1 MSVEDLDSFDID
13 MSLFGEKNNDEE
25 DFRESV
31 SQITFP
37 PTLYQILINSGK
49 FTREQLEELND
60 IVQNKKSPGVGV
72 LRDAMMQYVEAVNA
86 DSSNIEKKQEKLSND
101 IKKALFPEKKGG
113 RKKRR
118 KRKTRRKSKK
128 RKRKT
133 KRKTKKRRKK
143 RKTKRGGAHKWGN
156 YADFYNY
163 LKEIDEKHEAE
174 TGEEDGSLG
183 APYTFRYIDSGT
195 VETEALAQKEAYGD
209 GTYIFTF
216 WINSDDPEL
225 QMTHDFDSGDI
236 LDDEEPYEEVQFKI
250 PLLWRPEPEGGGRKK
265 KRKTKKRRR

>member
-86 DSSNIEKKQEKLSND
+86 DSSNIEKKQEKLVND
-101 IKKALFPEKKGG
+101 IKKVLFPEKKGG

-118 KRKTRRKSKK
+118 RRRITRRKSKK

-133 KRKTKKRRKK
+133 KRRR
-143 RKTKRGGAHKWGN
+143 
-156 YADFYNY
+156 
-163 LKEIDEKHEAE
+163 
-174 TGEEDGSLG
+174 
-183 APYTFRYIDSGT
+183 
-195 VETEALAQKEAYGD
+195 
-209 GTYIFTF
+209 
-216 WINSDDPEL
+216 
-225 QMTHDFDSGDI
+225 
-236 LDDEEPYEEVQFKI
+236 
-250 PLLWRPEPEGGGRKK
+250 K